1 VSAYSKIPV
10 GAHYGLGAWLM
21 QRLTAVVM
29 AGYTVLMLALV
40 LWCPPA
46 SYADWK
52 AMFSGSFVRLAT
64 MLFFLALLYHAWVGV
79 RDIIMDYVKPTGL
92 RLALQTLA
100 GTALVFYL
108 VWSVSILWGR

>member
-1 VSAYSKIPV
+1 VTAYSKNPV

-21 QRLTAVVM
+21 QRLTAAVM
-29 AGYTVLMLALV
+29 AAYTVYLLV
-40 LWCPPA
+40 LLLVCPPA

-52 AMFSGSFVRLAT
+52 GLFSGSFVRLAT

-79 RDIIMDYVKPTGL
+79 RDIIMDYVKPTGV
-92 RLALQTLA
+92 RLALQA
-100 GTALVFYL
+100 IVGTALVFYL

>member
-1 VSAYSKIPV
+1 MKAHAKVPV
-10 GAHYGLGAWLM
+10 GAHYGLGAWLL

-29 AGYTVLMLALV
+29 AAYTVFILALL

-46 SYADWK
+46 GYADWK
-52 AMFSGSFVRLAT
+52 ALFSGAFVRLAT

-79 RDIIMDYVKPTGL
+79 RDIVMDYVKPTGL
-92 RLALQTLA
+92 RLALQA
-100 GTALVFYL
+100 FVGTALVFYL

>member
-1 VSAYSKIPV
+1 MAASKLPV
-10 GAHYGLGAWLM
+10 GAHYGLSAWLM

-29 AGYTVLMLALV
+29 VAYTLLVAGILLA
-40 LWCPPA
+40 CPPA
-46 SYADWK
+46 TYADWK
-52 AMFSGSFVRLAT
+52 GLFSGPFLRLAT

-79 RDIIMDYVKPTGL
+79 RDIIMDYVKPTGV
-92 RLALQTLA
+92 RLALQALV